1 MVSINPIFTDGV
13 VLQANKPVRIFGA
26 GEGSVTVELLG
37 ETKSFFSKGEWL
49 LDFEPQPY
57 GGPYTL
63 SITLDGNERKITDVY
78 FGDVYL
84 LGGQSN
90 MQFKMWE
97 RREPT
102 DIYEG
107 NENVRL
113 FTVDRMEENTEER
126 WGASDGWVT
135 LTKENGHDFSAIGYY
150 TSLELAKAGHKIGLI
165 ACYQGASVIQSWLK
179 KEVALRPEL
188 QVENKFADHEWF
200 PIWNDDGVLY
210 DYMLSKIIPFSMAS
224 VLWYQGE
231 SNASID
237 EARIY
242 LRFLDALTSSW
253 RADFKDDSLQFIII
267 QLADYIERDTEGWH
281 LVQKAQMEASVALEN
296 VKTVVCRD
304 ICENDDIHPRS
315 KKALSLRIV
324 DALKSQNN

>member
-1 MVSINPIFTDGV
+1 MVTLNPIFANGM
-13 VLQANKPVRIFGA
+13 VLQANKAVRIFGK
-26 GEGSVTVELLG
+26 GEGDVTVEFLG
-37 ETKSFFSKGEWL
+37 QSKSALAKGEWL
-49 LDFEPQPY
+49 IEFEPQNY
-57 GGPYTL
+57 GGPYTM
-63 SITLDGNERKITDVY
+63 TVMLDGDKTEICDIY

-84 LGGQSN
+84 LSGQSN

-97 RREPT
+97 RRVPT
-102 DIYEG
+102 DVYEG

-126 WGASDGWVT
+126 WGVADGWVT
-135 LTKENGHDFSAIGYY
+135 LTKENAKDFSAIGYY
-150 TSLELAKAGHKIGLI
+150 MSQELAKNGHRVGLI

-179 KEVALRPEL
+179 KEVAQRDEL

-200 PIWNDDGVLY
+200 PIWNDDGLLY
-210 DYMLSKIIPFSMAS
+210 DFMLSKIIPYAMAS
-224 VLWYQGE
+224 VIWYQGE
-231 SNASID
+231 SNASVD

-253 RADFKDDSLQFIII
+253 REDFRDPELEFIVI

-281 LVQKAQMEASVALEN
+281 LVQKAQMEAQDKLHN

-304 ICENDDIHPRS
+304 VCENDDIHPRS
-315 KKALSLRIV
+315 KNELSMRIVKALLS
-324 DALKSQNN
+324 

>member
-1 MVSINPIFTDGV
+1 MVTLNSIFANGMV
-13 VLQANKPVRIFGA
+13 MQANKAVRIFGK
-26 GEGSVTVELLG
+26 GEGQVTIEFLGQAKSVLANED
-37 ETKSFFSKGEWL
+37 WL
-49 LDFEPQPY
+49 IEFEPQLY
-57 GGPYTL
+57 GGPYSMTV
-63 SITLDGNERKITDVY
+63 TLDGNKTEISDIY

-84 LGGQSN
+84 LSGQSN

-102 DIYEG
+102 DVYEG

-126 WGASDGWVT
+126 WGAKDGWVT
-135 LTKENGHDFSAIGYY
+135 LTKENAKDFSAIGYY
-150 TSLELAKAGHKIGLI
+150 MSQEIAKNGHRVGLI
-165 ACYQGASVIQSWLK
+165 ACYQGASVIQSWLRK
-179 KEVALRPEL
+179 DVAQREEL

-210 DYMLSKIIPFSMAS
+210 DAMLSRIIPYSLAN
-224 VLWYQGE
+224 VIWYQGE
-231 SNASID
+231 SNASVN

-253 RADFKDDSLQFIII
+253 RDDFMDKDLEFIVI
-267 QLADYIERDTEGWH
+267 QLADYEERNTEGWH
-281 LVQKAQMEASVALEN
+281 LIQKAQMEAQEKLHN

-304 ICENDDIHPRS
+304 VCETNDIHPRS
-315 KKALSLRIV
+315 KKELSMRIV
-324 DALKSQNN
+324 KAILG

>member
-1 MVSINPIFTDGV
+1 MVTLNPIFTNGMIM
-13 VLQANKPVRIFGA
+13 QANKPVRIFGS
-26 GEGSVTVELLG
+26 GEGAVDVDFLG
-37 ETKSFFSKGEWL
+37 QNKSITSNGEWL
-49 LDFEPQPY
+49 IEFDAQSY
-57 GGPYTL
+57 GGPYTMTVSL
-63 SITLDGNERKITDVY
+63 NGKKTEINDIY

-102 DIYEG
+102 DVYEG

-113 FTVDRMEENTEER
+113 YTVDRMEENTEER
-126 WGASDGWVT
+126 FGMADGWVT
-135 LTKENGHDFSAIGYY
+135 LTKENAKDFSAIGYY
-150 TSLELAKAGHKIGLI
+150 VSQELGKDRKIGLI
-165 ACYQGASVIQSWLK
+165 ACYQGASVIQSWLRK
-179 KEVALRPEL
+179 DVAQRPEL

-200 PIWNDDGVLY
+200 PIWNDDGILY
-210 DYMLSKIIPFSMAS
+210 DYMLTKIIPYSMAS

-253 RADFKDDSLQFIII
+253 REVFMDENLEFIVI
-267 QLADYIERDTEGWH
+267 QLADYDERNTEGWH
-281 LVQKAQMEASVALEN
+281 LVQEAQLKAQDELKN
-296 VKTVVCRD
+296 VKTVICRD
-304 ICENDDIHPRS
+304 VCETDDIHPRS
-315 KKALSLRIV
+315 KKELSLRIV
-324 DALKSQNN
+324 KALRD

>member
-1 MVSINPIFTDGV
+1 MVTLNPIFTNGMIM
-13 VLQANKPVRIFGA
+13 QAGKPVRIFGI
-26 GEGSVTVELLG
+26 GEGAVSVEFLG
-37 ETKSFFSKGEWL
+37 TTKSVSSTGEWMI
-49 LDFEPQPY
+49 EYEAQNY
-57 GGPYTL
+57 GGPHTL
-63 SITLDGNERKITDVY
+63 KITLDGVTTEITDVY

-102 DIYEG
+102 DVYEG

-113 FTVDRMEENTEER
+113 FTVDRIEENTEER
-126 WGASDGWVT
+126 WGTDDGWVT
-135 LTKENGHDFSAIGYY
+135 LTKDNAKDFSAIGYY
-150 TSLELAKAGHKIGLI
+150 LAHELARDRKIGLI
-165 ACYQGASVIQSWLK
+165 ACYQGASVIQSWLRK
-179 KEVALRPEL
+179 DVALRDEL
-188 QVENKFADHEWF
+188 QVENKFADHEWY
-200 PIWNDDGVLY
+200 PIWNIDGLLY
-210 DYMLSKIIPFSMAS
+210 EYMMTKIIPYQMAS

-253 RADFKDDSLQFIII
+253 REAFLDDALEFIII
-267 QLADYIERDTEGWH
+267 QLADYDERNTEGWH
-281 LVQKAQMEASVALEN
+281 LVQEAQLKAQHELKN

-304 ICENDDIHPRS
+304 VCETDDIHPKS
-315 KKALSLRIV
+315 KKELSLRIAR
-324 DALKSQNN
+324 ALKDN

>member
-1 MVSINPIFTDGV
+1 MITLNPIFANNMV
-13 VLQANKPVRIFGA
+13 MQAGKPVRVFGNGA
-26 GEGSVTVELLG
+26 GLVTAEFLG
-37 ETKSFFSKGEWL
+37 QTKSALAKGDWL
-49 LDFEPQPY
+49 IEFEPCSY
-57 GGPYTL
+57 GGPYALTL
-63 SITLDGNERKITDVY
+63 EADGLRTEISNIY

-97 RREPT
+97 RRDPS
-102 DIYEG
+102 DVYEG
-107 NENVRL
+107 NESIRL
-113 FTVDRMEENTEER
+113 FTVDRMEKDTEER
-126 WGASDGWVT
+126 WGAKDGWIS
-135 LTKENGHDFSAIGYY
+135 LTKENAKDFSAIGYY
-150 TSLELAKAGHKIGLI
+150 VSQELVKSGHKIGLI

-179 KEVALRPEL
+179 KEVAQRPEL

-210 DYMLSKIIPFSMAS
+210 DFMLSKIIPYSIKS

-242 LRFLDALTSSW
+242 LRFLDVLTSSW
-253 RADFKDDSLQFIII
+253 REDFMDRDLEFIII

-281 LVQKAQMEASVALEN
+281 LVQEAQLKAEKALKN
-296 VKTVVCRD
+296 VKTVICRD
-304 ICENDDIHPRS
+304 VCENDDIHPKS
-315 KKALSLRIV
+315 KKELSLRIAK
-324 DALKSQNN
+324 ALTNK

>member
-1 MVSINPIFTDGV
+1 MVTLNPIFASGMV
-13 VLQANKPVRIFGA
+13 MQAGKPVRVFGC
-26 GEGSVTVELLG
+26 GTGLVSVKFLG
-37 ETKSFFSKGEWL
+37 QEKSVQATGEWL
-49 LDFEPQPY
+49 IEFEPQTY
-57 GGPYTL
+57 GGPYTMEV
-63 SITLDGNERKITDVY
+63 TLDQEKTEINDIW

-84 LGGQSN
+84 LSGQSN

-97 RREPT
+97 RQEPT

-107 NENVRL
+107 NESVRL
-113 FTVDRMEENTEER
+113 FTVDRIEENTEER
-126 WGASDGWVT
+126 WGVNDGWVT
-135 LTKENGHDFSAIGYY
+135 LTKENAKDFSAIGYY
-150 TSLELAKAGHKIGLI
+150 FAHEIAKNGHRVGLI

-179 KEVALRPEL
+179 KEVAKREDL

-200 PIWNDDGVLY
+200 PIWNIDGLLY
-210 DYMLSKIIPFSMAS
+210 EYMLTKIIPYSMAS

-231 SNASID
+231 SNASVD

-253 RADFKDDSLQFIII
+253 RADFMDENLEFIII

-281 LVQKAQMEASVALEN
+281 LVQEAQMRAQDELKN

-304 ICENDDIHPRS
+304 VCENDNIHPRS
-315 KKALSLRIV
+315 KKELSLRIAK
-324 DALKSQNN
+324 ALQTN

>member
-1 MVSINPIFTDGV
+1 MVTLNPIFTNGMIM
-13 VLQANKPVRIFGA
+13 QANKPVRIFGS
-26 GEGSVTVELLG
+26 GEGAVDVDFLG
-37 ETKSFFSKGEWL
+37 QSKSITSNGEWL
-49 LDFEPQPY
+49 IEFDAQSY
-57 GGPYTL
+57 GGPYTMTVSL
-63 SITLDGNERKITDVY
+63 NGKKTEINDIY

-102 DIYEG
+102 DVYEG

-113 FTVDRMEENTEER
+113 YTVDRMEENTEER
-126 WGASDGWVT
+126 FGMADGWVT
-135 LTKENGHDFSAIGYY
+135 LTKENAKDFSAIGYY
-150 TSLELAKAGHKIGLI
+150 VSQELAKDRKIGLI

-200 PIWNDDGVLY
+200 PIWNDDGILY
-210 DYMLSKIIPFSMAS
+210 DYMLTKIIPYSMAS

-253 RADFKDDSLQFIII
+253 REDFMDDALEFIVI

-281 LVQKAQMEASVALEN
+281 LVQEAQLKAQDELKN
-296 VKTVVCRD
+296 VKTVICRD
-304 ICENDDIHPRS
+304 VCENDDIHPRS
-315 KKALSLRIV
+315 KKELSLRIV
-324 DALKSQNN
+324 KALRS

>member
-1 MVSINPIFTDGV
+1 MVTLNPIFTNGV
-13 VLQANKPVRIFGA
+13 ILQANKSIKVF
-26 GEGSVTVELLG
+26 GEGIGEVTVAFLG
-37 ETKSFFSKGEWL
+37 QTKSITSNGKWL
-49 LDFEPQPY
+49 IEFDAQGY
-57 GGPYTL
+57 GGPH
-63 SITLDGNERKITDVY
+63 IMAVMLDGEKTEINDIY

-102 DIYEG
+102 DVYEG

-126 WGASDGWVT
+126 WSIKDGWVT
-135 LTKENGHDFSAIGYY
+135 LTKENARDFSAIGYY
-150 TSLELAKAGHKIGLI
+150 LAQELSKDRKIGLI

-179 KEVALRPEL
+179 KEVAQREEL

-200 PIWNDDGVLY
+200 PIWNDDGILY
-210 DYMLSKIIPFSMAS
+210 DYMLTKIIPFSMAS

-253 RADFKDDSLQFIII
+253 RADFMDESLEFIVI
-267 QLADYIERDTEGWH
+267 QLADYDERNTEGWH
-281 LVQKAQMEASVALEN
+281 LVQEAQMKAQDELKN

-304 ICENDDIHPRS
+304 VCETNDIHPRS
-315 KKALSLRIV
+315 KKELSLRIAK
-324 DALKSQNN
+324 ALRD

>member
-1 MVSINPIFTDGV
+1 MVTLNPIFSSGMIM
-13 VLQANKPVRIFGA
+13 QADKPVRVFGTGR
-26 GEGSVTVELLG
+26 GEVIIEFLG
-37 ETKSFFSKGEWL
+37 QTKSVQANGIWL
-49 LDFEPQPY
+49 IEFEPQSY
-57 GGPYTL
+57 GGPYKM
-63 SITLDGNERKITDVY
+63 IVTLDREKTVVEDIW

-84 LGGQSN
+84 LSGQSN

-102 DIYEG
+102 DVYEG
-107 NENVRL
+107 NECVRL
-113 FTVDRMEENTEER
+113 FTVDRIEENTEER
-126 WGASDGWVT
+126 WGAKDGWVT
-135 LTKENGHDFSAIGYY
+135 LTKENAKDFSAIGYY
-150 TSLELAKAGHKIGLI
+150 FAQEIAKNGHRVGLI

-179 KEVALRPEL
+179 KEVAKRDEL

-200 PIWNDDGVLY
+200 PIWNIDGLLY
-210 DYMLSKIIPFSMAS
+210 EHMLSKIIPYSMAS

-231 SNASID
+231 SNASVD

-253 RADFKDDSLQFIII
+253 REDFMDEGLEFIII

-281 LVQKAQMEASVALEN
+281 LVQEAQMKAQDELQN

-304 ICENDDIHPRS
+304 ICENDDIHPKS
-315 KKALSLRIV
+315 KKELALRI
-324 DALKSQNN
+324 ARIISK

>member
-1 MVSINPIFTDGV
+1 MITLNPIFTNGMIM
-13 VLQANKPVRIFGA
+13 QAGKAVRIFGE
-26 GEGSVTVELLG
+26 GEGTVTVEFLG
-37 ETKSFFSKGEWL
+37 EAKSVCSKGKWL
-49 LDFEPQPY
+49 IEFKPQAY
-57 GGPYTL
+57 GGPYTM
-63 SITLDGNERKITDVY
+63 SVTLGNEAKEICDIY

-84 LGGQSN
+84 LSGQSN

-102 DIYEG
+102 DVYKG

-126 WGASDGWVT
+126 WGTADGWVT
-135 LTKENGHDFSAIGYY
+135 LTKENAKDFSAIGYY
-150 TSLELAKAGHKIGLI
+150 VSQELATDRKIGLI
-165 ACYQGASVIQSWLK
+165 ACYQGASVIQSWLQ
-179 KEVALRPEL
+179 KEVAARPEL
-188 QVENKFADHEWF
+188 QVKNKFADHEWF
-200 PIWNDDGVLY
+200 PVWNGDGVLY
-210 DYMLSKIIPFSMAS
+210 DFMLSKIIPFSMAS

-253 RADFKDDSLQFIII
+253 REDFMDEDLEFIVI

-281 LVQKAQMEASVALEN
+281 LVQEAQLKAQDELKN

-304 ICENDDIHPRS
+304 VCETDDIHPRS
-315 KKALSLRIV
+315 KRELSLRIV
-324 DALKSQNN
+324 KAILG

>member
-1 MVSINPIFTDGV
+1 MVTLNPIFANGV
-13 VLQANKPVRIFGA
+13 ILQANKPVRIFGS
-26 GEGSVTVELLG
+26 GEGTVSVTFFG
-37 ETKSFFSKGEWL
+37 QTKSTVSKGGWL
-49 LDFEPQPY
+49 IEFEAQNY
-57 GGPYTL
+57 GGPHTM
-63 SITLDGNERKITDVY
+63 SITLNGEKTEITDIY

-90 MQFKMWE
+90 MQFKLRE

-102 DIYEG
+102 DVYEG

-113 FTVDRMEENTEER
+113 YTVDRMEESTEER
-126 WGASDGWVT
+126 WGMADGWVT
-135 LTKENGHDFSAIGYY
+135 LTKENARDFSAIGYY
-150 TSLELAKAGHKIGLI
+150 VSQELARDRKIGLI

-179 KEVALRPEL
+179 KEVAERPEL
-188 QVENKFADHEWF
+188 QVENKFVDHEWF
-200 PIWNDDGVLY
+200 PIWNNDGILY
-210 DYMLSKIIPFSMAS
+210 DFMLTKIIPFSMAS

-253 RADFKDDSLQFIII
+253 RADFMDEDLEFIVI
-267 QLADYIERDTEGWH
+267 QLADYDERNTEGWH
-281 LVQKAQMEASVALEN
+281 LVQEAQLKAQDELKN

-304 ICENDDIHPRS
+304 VCETNDIHPRS
-315 KKALSLRIV
+315 KKELSLRIV
-324 DALKSQNN
+324 RALRVKIL